1 MNNSQAT
8 RTRWGFAAMTAAL
21 LVIASMP
28 LARAENA
35 TSSGVTRLS
44 EAEVWA
50 KYQSCPNGYYSGPR
64 PGKAR
69 YTKDNFLWVV
79 TPEFARKFCMPPE
92 FVSSELKGAEAV
104 AFRIVEEADEERC
117 GWGGREEVCSRG
129 KELRF
134 EIYIRSGLLPK
145 ERDVPYYHPAQLPS
159 AMLITESKKEFDATL
174 RRATLKPRLGAVGPF
189 ETSQFGLNGFRD
201 GKVVWPIATLY
212 AELYYEELFGGIDY
226 LAVQGLTGRFTNS
239 RMEALEVK
247 RFFIVVR
254 RPGDGKNSDGRSVD
268 EFAHVIELPE
278 RFTDQVQ
285 TADKTRGLN
294 IEELGKRALGLKP

>member
-1 MNNSQAT
+1 MGFRCDDGGASGDRFDASRSGR
-8 RTRWGFAAMTAAL
+8 RTPHQ
-21 LVIASMP
+21 VAS
-28 LARAENA
+28 
-35 TSSGVTRLS
+35 TRLS

-69 YTKDNFLWVV
+69 YTKDNFVWVV

-104 AFRIVEEADEERC
+104 AFRIVEDADEERC

-159 AMLITESKKEFDATL
+159 AMLITESEKEFDATSAGQRSNPASAQLVRSRL
-174 RRATLKPRLGAVGPF
+174 R
-189 ETSQFGLNGFRD
+189 S
-201 GKVVWPIATLY
+201 
-212 AELYYEELFGGIDY
+212 
-226 LAVQGLTGRFTNS
+226 LA
-239 RMEALEVK
+239 
-247 RFFIVVR
+247 
-254 RPGDGKNSDGRSVD
+254 
-268 EFAHVIELPE
+268 
-278 RFTDQVQ
+278 
-285 TADKTRGLN
+285 
-294 IEELGKRALGLKP
+294 